1 MRKFT
6 KKSISFV
13 LISLIFFC
21 LVFLAEGAG
30 RHTPIDTVA
39 ENGMV
44 AAAHPLAA
52 QAGSE
57 ILKKGGNAIDAAVA
71 AVDLC

>member
-6 KKSISFV
+6 KKTISFL

-21 LVFLAEGAG
+21 LVFLAEGAD

-52 QAGSE
+52 QAGAQQNPMPPV
-57 ILKKGGNAIDAAVA
+57 LA